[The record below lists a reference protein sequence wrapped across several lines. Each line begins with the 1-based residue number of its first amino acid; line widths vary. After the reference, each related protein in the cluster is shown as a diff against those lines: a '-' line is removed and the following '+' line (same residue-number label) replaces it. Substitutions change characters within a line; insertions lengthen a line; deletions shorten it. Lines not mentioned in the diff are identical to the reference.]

1 MKRSLP
7 LRGSHAV
14 IESIHLK
21 RFKNFQDATLKLG
34 PLTVLIGANAAGK
47 SNLRD
52 AFLFLH
58 GIGRGY
64 SLAEI
69 LGQKYLGGE
78 RVWSGTRG
86 GVREVAYHGSDSFEL
101 VVALRPSPENGAPSP
116 VTYRIEVSVA
126 EPLAKAPNV
135 VEESLHYPHLFG
147 LRMHAKGETGFQT
160 EVPEKHGAGDLTVSF
175 LPKRGTA
182 RKSSSKT
189 YPPKVPILFQVS
201 EDTEGNGREARAL
214 SRFVLHELRG
224 FRFLDL
230 SPAQMRIPS
239 QPGQTVLGDQGE
251 NLSSVL
257 SAIVADD
264 SRKEVLLEWVRK
276 LTPMDVADL
285 DFDRDA
291 AGRILLRVVEKDKS
305 SVSALS
311 ASDGTLR
318 FLAILAA
325 LFGPEPASLY
335 FIEEIENGIHPTRLG
350 LLVDLIEHQTRRR
363 GIQIVATSHSPQLL
377 QVLSEESLKSCS
389 LVYRLPDY
397 PDGRIKPI
405 LEIPNARRVIEE
417 QPVSVLHASSW
428 FEDVMSLTEDAGP

>member
-1 MKRSLP
+1 
-7 LRGSHAV
+7 LRTV

-34 PLTVLIGANAAGK
+34 PLTILIGANAAGK

-69 LGQKYLGGE
+69 FGENYVGGE

-86 GVREVAYHGSDSFEL
+86 GVREVAYLGSDSFEL
-101 VVALRPSPENGAPSP
+101 SVELRLPPENRELPP
-116 VTYRIEVSVA
+116 VEYQIEVSVA
-126 EPLAKAPNV
+126 GPAAKAPCV
-135 VEESLHYPHLFG
+135 VQESLRYPLRFGINIHTKGQSGFRTNGQEDSRNGNLSVSLFP
-147 LRMHAKGETGFQT
+147 Q
-160 EVPEKHGAGDLTVSF
+160 
-175 LPKRGTA
+175 RGTKA
-182 RKSSSKT
+182 KNPKA
-189 YPPKVPILFQVS
+189 YPANEPILTQVS
-201 EDTEGNGREARAL
+201 QEDETSSREARAL

-257 SAIVADD
+257 AAACADA

-276 LTPMDVADL
+276 LTPMDVDDL
-285 DFDRDA
+285 LFDQDA
-291 AGRILLRVVEKDKS
+291 AGRILLRLKEKNGRNI
-305 SVSALS
+305 SALS

-318 FLAILAA
+318 FIGILAA
-325 LFGPEPASLY
+325 LFGPTPASFY
-335 FIEEIENGIHPTRLG
+335 FIEELENGIHPTRLS
-350 LLVDLIEHQTRRR
+350 LLVDLIESQTKRR
-363 GIQIVATSHSPQLL
+363 GIQIVATSHSPLLL
-377 QVLSEESLKSCS
+377 QFLSQESLEHAS
-389 LVYRLPDY
+389 LVYRLPDH
-397 PDGRIKPI
+397 PDAQIKRIVD
-405 LEIPNARRVIEE
+405 IPDARRVIKE

-428 FEDVMSLTEDAGP
+428 FEDVLDLVEDDEAEPVAEGQSAS